1 MAAAQEN
8 RDRSAQNAECLQRI
22 CELRIR
28 TQQGWRHHQRIP
40 GREQSPDRRDAVRF
54 GARIPQDGG
63 NSLTVIDK
71 LKELGY
77 TTIPEEFYSYVSLWK
92 SWYVGKVENFHQY
105 RRYNGHK
112 WTKCNRASLGM
123 AKKVCED
130 WANLLMNEKVQITLE
145 GQKEQEFIDR
155 VLTANNFTVKAN
167 EMQEMKSALG
177 TVAYIPRVVGQAINE
192 SGEIVPGDVSGIELD
207 YVTIEHIFPLA
218 WQNGFITECAF
229 DSVVT
234 RAGKNY
240 LYLQIHRKDENGLY
254 VIENS
259 IYRYENKTLSDVALA
274 DVPGFERIPPVVHT
288 GSDKRQF
295 VIDRP
300 NTANNLDYL
309 LPVGIPVYANAIDV
323 LRGVDCAYDCYVNE
337 FENGPMMM
345 MVKMPATRWEDGE
358 PSLDDNDR
366 RFYLLP
372 EDTQQGNV
380 VETISPTLRT
390 EQLNVGLQDQLN
402 VLSSKCGFG
411 ETYYRFDGGSVATA
425 TQVISENSTMF
436 RTIKKHEI
444 VLEQALV
451 ELCRI
456 LLRLGNTAMNA
467 GLNES
472 VEISID
478 FDDSIIEDKATDF
491 SRDMQLLSAGIM
503 NDWEFRMRWMNED
516 EETAKASLPSAQDMT
531 TEDQNEV
538 E

>member
-1 MAAAQEN
+1 MS
-8 RDRSAQNAECLQRI
+8 SA
-22 CELRIR
+22 
-28 TQQGWRHHQRIP
+28 
-40 GREQSPDRRDAVRF
+40 
-54 GARIPQDGG
+54 
-63 NSLTVIDK
+63 VIQK

-77 TTIPEEFYSYVSLWK
+77 TTIPEDFYSQVDLWK
-92 SWYVGKVENFHQY
+92 SWYVGKVKDFHQY

-145 GQKEQEFIDR
+145 GQKEQAFVDS

-177 TVAYIPRVVGQAINE
+177 TVAYIPRVVGQAVNE

-240 LYLQIHRKDENGLY
+240 LYLQIHRKDKNGLY
-254 VIENS
+254 VIENI
-259 IYRYENKTLSDVALA
+259 IYRYENEALA
-274 DVPGFERIPPVVHT
+274 DALLTDVPGFERIPPVVHT

-300 NTANNLDYL
+300 NIANNLDYL

-345 MVKMPATRWEDGE
+345 MVKIPATRWEDGE
-358 PSLDDNDR
+358 PTLDDHDR

-390 EQLNVGLQDQLN
+390 EQLNIGLQDQLN
-402 VLSSKCGFG
+402 ILASKCGFG
-411 ETYYRFDGGSVATA
+411 TNYYQFNQAVMATA
-425 TQVISENSTMF
+425 TQVVSTQSELA
-436 RTIKKHEI
+436 RTRGKHQI
-444 VLEQALV
+444 ILEQVLI

-456 LLRLGNTAMNA
+456 LLRLGNAAMKAELDEN
-467 GLNES
+467 

-478 FDDSIIEDKATDF
+478 FDDSIFVDKDAEFNKDE
-491 SRDMQLLSAGIM
+491 RMLSDGIM
-503 NDWEFRMRWMNED
+503 NDWEARMRWFNED
-516 EETAKASLPSAQDMT
+516 EETAKAALPKMQDMT
-531 TEDQNEV
+531 DEQQDEV